1 MNTIIDAYLQASR
14 IAKKPQ
20 EQYESI
26 KDLYNN
32 IYSNIITIL
41 ASQTHPELV
50 LCFTLQKSC
59 EQVKINNDTEFLVYD
74 VSISDFMRE
83 LNMLLFSREINQ
95 FQIECFIHRYFA
107 EANYSHDKALKAL
120 FHKWR
125 YNELNSQNAERIS
138 DLNQLEVGLTFM
150 TLFQVIFIFLHE
162 LSHYNFSNLI
172 KSEYALTIQDAR
184 NQLLR
189 QDGVILKHDQKDFI
203 GDIIN
208 ENLSKYEPDFL
219 ELLKTDRFWEQLYER
234 KISFYSQDENIEE
247 ILCDTYALKNM
258 LSMGESIFPESL
270 RSSLKHFQ
278 NKLPTLICHA
288 CYIGLQNLNVLSYI
302 EKIVVRADT
311 RTSSEHLSFLDF
323 IPGAQERKRC
333 FVDTII
339 SLMTDGNPKDSVNK
353 ECTSFWLKLLRDTD
367 DSYDRIMNVL
377 FEQENISIFKIG
389 QSVYQYLDKLFS
401 GCPESE
407 WESKLQS
414 EISEIENM

>member
-32 IYSNIITIL
+32 IYSNIITFL

-59 EQVKINNDTEFLVYD
+59 EQVRISNDTDFLVYD
-74 VSISDFMRE
+74 VSISNFMCE
-83 LNMLLFSREINQ
+83 LNTLLLSRDINQ

-107 EANYSHDKALKAL
+107 EANYSHDKDLKAL
-120 FHKWR
+120 FHKLR
-125 YNELNSQNAERIS
+125 YNELNSQDAKGIC

-162 LSHYNFSNLI
+162 LSHYNLSNLTE
-172 KSEYALTIQDAR
+172 SEYSLTIQTAR
-184 NQLLR
+184 NHLLQR
-189 QDGVILKHDQKDFI
+189 DGVILKHDQKEFI
-203 GDIIN
+203 SDVIN
-208 ENLSKYEPDFL
+208 ENSSKYEPDFL
-219 ELLKTDRFWEQLYER
+219 ELLKTDCFWEQLYER
-234 KISFYSQDENIEE
+234 KMSFYSQDENIEE

-258 LSMGESIFPESL
+258 ISMGDTIFPESL

-278 NKLPTLICHA
+278 NKLPMLICHA

-302 EKIVVRADT
+302 EKIVVRADI
-311 RTSSEHLSFLDF
+311 RKSSERFSFWDF
-323 IPGAQERKRC
+323 IPGAQDRKRC

-339 SLMTDGNPKDSVNK
+339 SLMTDGIKDSVNK
-353 ECTSFWLKLLRDTD
+353 ERTSFWIKLLRDTD
-367 DSYDRIMNVL
+367 DNYDRIMNVI
-377 FEQENISIFKIG
+377 FEQENISIVNIVQGMF
-389 QSVYQYLDKLFS
+389 QYLDKIFS
-401 GCPESE
+401 DCPKSE
-407 WESKLQS
+407 WENRLQS
-414 EISEIENM
+414 EMSEIENM